1 MISFLQLCI
10 SVREN
15 QSPTKLLPDI
25 KPGNWVNPL
34 GWHVVI
40 VTGKQLGAFITHT
53 ISNTLRNFT
62 TAVCLYCFYLPV
74 ANTPFVRIRALNK
87 VQCIVGAPKLIGQ

>member
-15 QSPTKLLPDI
+15 QSPTKLLSDR
-25 KPGNWVNPL
+25 KPGYWVNLL

-40 VTGKQLGAFITHT
+40 VTGKQIGAFITRT
-53 ISNTLRNFT
+53 ISISILIQ
-62 TAVCLYCFYLPV
+62 LY
-74 ANTPFVRIRALNK
+74 A
-87 VQCIVGAPKLIGQ
+87 CIAYQLQTFPLYE